1 MTSTTQLRA
10 AVGRTVIRVASV
22 LTPGVVERLIIARFC
37 TPTFRPAT
45 GSDVGDLGEEWT
57 VSSGGQT
64 IQVYSTG
71 PAPRVLFVHGWNGS
85 ARDFAAMAATF
96 RDAGFGT
103 VMFDQPAHGRS
114 TGRRTT
120 LPELARAVLD
130 VARATGPFAAVVG
143 HSLGGSATLIAL
155 RDGLAARSAVLIA
168 PPYDARPFLR
178 ELGAYIGATQARISG
193 AVKRLERTYDVVRG
207 RATDRIAAQ
216 VRTPGLVLHDR
227 SDRAVPFTHGVA
239 LAAAWPGSRFVAL
252 DGLGHRRVLDAPS
265 VHAEILTFVRQS
277 IAEPWVGAP
286 RSAPRMVP
294 APEGVL

>member
-1 MTSTTQLRA
+1 MASISHLRA
-10 AVGRTVIRVASV
+10 AIGRTVIRVGSV
-22 LTPGVVERLIIARFC
+22 LTPGFVERLIIARFC
-37 TPTFRPAT
+37 TPVRRPTAQP
-45 GSDVGDLGEEWT
+45 DAGDLGEEWT

-64 IQVYSTG
+64 IQVYSAG
-71 PAPRVLFVHGWNGS
+71 PAPRVLLVHGWNGS
-85 ARDFAAMAATF
+85 AHDFAALAATF
-96 RDAGFGT
+96 RAAGFGT
-103 VMFDQPAHGRS
+103 VTFDQPAHGRS
-114 TGRRTT
+114 TGRQTT

-130 VARATGPFAAVVG
+130 VARATGPFAAVIG

-155 RDGLAARSAVLIA
+155 RDGLAARCAVLIA
-168 PPYDARPFLR
+168 PPYDARPFMR
-178 ELGAYIGATQARISG
+178 ELGAYMGATQARISG

-252 DGLGHRRVLDAPS
+252 DGLGHRRLLDAPS
-265 VHAEILTFVRQS
+265 VHAEILTFIRQS

-286 RSAPRMVP
+286 LRAPRVAP
-294 APEGVL
+294 APEAVP